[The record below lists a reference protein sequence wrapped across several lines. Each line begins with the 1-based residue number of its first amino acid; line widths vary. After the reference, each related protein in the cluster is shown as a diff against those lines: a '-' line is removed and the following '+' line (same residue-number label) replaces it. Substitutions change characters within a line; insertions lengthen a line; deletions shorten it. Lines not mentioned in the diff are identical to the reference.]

1 MRIELTVEFNY
12 DLKDI
17 VNFISKDKPT
27 AARKFKRN

>member
-17 VNFISKDKPT
+17 FNFISKDKPT